1 MRVQGKKRNEYFNPG
16 RFFLLFKR
24 DFFTNYRSIII
35 SVSAIAGFVIF
46 ASAISSLNQNQGDF
60 HLKLYFMLLY
70 IGGFIVTSRA
80 FKELHNTQKSYTYV
94 TLPGSLLEKFA
105 ERLISSSIGYALGA
119 LLVYSMS
126 AAISESINQLL
137 FGYSHALFNPL
148 SRTFLIGV
156 AAFVV
161 IQSVFLAGS
170 VFFKKN
176 SFIKTILMLTILAIV
191 LSVIAVLIARFVF
204 WESFAGLQPTKQEF
218 NSLRELSG
226 WLGMTEDGLQ
236 LFSRSLLLG
245 IRIFFWALLAPL
257 CWIISYLKFR
267 KIEV

>member
-1 MRVQGKKRNEYFNPG
+1 MRAQVKKRNEYFNPV

-24 DFFTNYRSIII
+24 DFFTNYHSIII
-35 SVSAIAGFVIF
+35 SIAAIAGFVIF
-46 ASAISSLNQNQGDF
+46 SSAISTLNQNRGDF

-70 IGGFIVTSRA
+70 IGGFIVTSRV

-94 TLPGSLLEKFA
+94 TLPGSLLEKFT
-105 ERLISSSIGYALGA
+105 ERWITSSIGYALGA

-126 AAISESINQLL
+126 AAISEIINRLL
-137 FGYSHALFNPL
+137 FGYGHTLFSPL
-148 SRTFLIGV
+148 SRTYLIGV
-156 AAFVV
+156 AAYVV

-176 SFIKTILMLTILAIV
+176 PLIKTILMLTVLAIV
-191 LSVIAVLIARFVF
+191 LSMI
-204 WESFAGLQPTKQEF
+204 AGLIVRFFFWNRFISVQQSRQVF
-218 NSLRELSG
+218 NSLHDLSD
-226 WLGMTEDGLQ
+226 WMGMTEADLQ
-236 LFSRSLLLG
+236 LIGRSLWLG

-257 CWIISYLKFR
+257 CLIISYLKFK